1 MLKETYA
8 VYYMSD
14 IYGLSQCYYFLHLT
28 FIQVSKGLYCIVSDI
43 FTALYQGNAG
53 VSGMASNT
61 SPVSGMMHMN
71 MGMSGITQQ
80 PAQQSAAPAGN
91 T

>member
-1 MLKETYA
+1 
-8 VYYMSD
+8 MSD
-14 IYGLSQCYYFLHLT
+14 IYGLSQCYYFLHN
-28 FIQVSKGLYCIVSDI
+28 FHSSVKRFVLYCILSDI

-61 SPVSGMMHMN
+61 SPVSGIMHMN

>member
-14 IYGLSQCYYFLHLT
+14 IYGLSQCYYFLHN

>member
-1 MLKETYA
+1 M
-8 VYYMSD
+8 V
-14 IYGLSQCYYFLHLT
+14 FLNVIISCTT
-28 FIQVSKGLYCIVSDI
+28 FIQMSKGLYCIVSDI

>member
-1 MLKETYA
+1 MLLCYVSVLYLLTY
-8 VYYMSD
+8 VV
-14 IYGLSQCYYFLHLT
+14 FLNVNVSCT
-28 FIQVSKGLYCIVSDI
+28 AFIKVLDI
-43 FTALYQGNAG
+43 FTALYQGNTG

-80 PAQQSAAPAGN
+80 PAQQSAEN
-91 T
+91 KQT

>member
-1 MLKETYA
+1 MLLFLA
-8 VYYMSD
+8 Q
-14 IYGLSQCYYFLHLT
+14 LSFKCQK
-28 FIQVSKGLYCIVSDI
+28 VCIVLSDI

-80 PAQQSAAPAGN
+80 PAQQSATPAGN

>member
-1 MLKETYA
+1 MLLFLA
-8 VYYMSD
+8 Q
-14 IYGLSQCYYFLHLT
+14 LSFKCQKVC
-28 FIQVSKGLYCIVSDI
+28 IVLYCILSDI

>member
-1 MLKETYA
+1 M
-8 VYYMSD
+8 V
-14 IYGLSQCYYFLHLT
+14 FLNVIISCTT
-28 FIQVSKGLYCIVSDI
+28 FIQVSKGLYCILS